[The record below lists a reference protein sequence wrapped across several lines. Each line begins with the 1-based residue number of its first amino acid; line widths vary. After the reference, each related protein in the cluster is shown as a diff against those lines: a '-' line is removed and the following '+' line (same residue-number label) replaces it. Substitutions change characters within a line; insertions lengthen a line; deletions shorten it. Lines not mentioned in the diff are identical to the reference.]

1 LVLTALTA
9 LSLIGWGE
17 VAAQGLEQALAGV
30 TNGKTAFRYPIR
42 EGVEV
47 CEHGIRIEGSW
58 RSSRGRHSGRER
70 CSTERAEIVFELRDG
85 AVHDLELLPAGAG
98 LAVDNDLG
106 FRSAEEA
113 VSFLISL
120 ARQSPRRRV
129 AESALVPV
137 VIALDVESWPA
148 LLDIARD
155 DSRHRGVRE
164 RAVFWIGQEVAEIAA
179 RGVIDD
185 GSTAE
190 ADEVREAAVF
200 ALSQRAPEESI
211 PVLMELAQVSAHP
224 EVRRSAVFWLSQSG
238 EGRVLEFFERV
249 LEGA

>member
-1 LVLTALTA
+1 MRSVLTALTA
-9 LSLIGWGE
+9 LSLIGWGG
-17 VAAQGLEQALAGV
+17 VAAHGLEQALEGV

-47 CEHGIRIEGSW
+47 
-58 RSSRGRHSGRER
+58 
-70 CSTERAEIVFELRDG
+70 
-85 AVHDLELLPAGAG
+85 
-98 LAVDNDLG
+98 
-106 FRSAEEA
+106 
-113 VSFLISL
+113 
-120 ARQSPRRRV
+120 
-129 AESALVPV
+129 
-137 VIALDVESWPA
+137 
-148 LLDIARD
+148 
-155 DSRHRGVRE
+155 RE
-164 RAVFWIGQEVAEIAA
+164 RAMFWIGQDVAEIAA

-190 ADEVREAAVF
+190 ADEVKEAAVF

>member
-1 LVLTALTA
+1 MRRVLTALTA
-9 LSLIGWGE
+9 LSLIGWGG
-17 VAAQGLEQALAGV
+17 VAAQGLEQALEGV

-58 RSSRGRHSGRER
+58 RSSRGRH
-70 CSTERAEIVFELRDG
+70 
-85 AVHDLELLPAGAG
+85 
-98 LAVDNDLG
+98 
-106 FRSAEEA
+106 
-113 VSFLISL
+113 
-120 ARQSPRRRV
+120 
-129 AESALVPV
+129 
-137 VIALDVESWPA
+137 A

-155 DSRHRGVRE
+155 DSRHRGVCE
-164 RAVFWIGQEVAEIAA
+164 RAMFWIGQEVAEIAA

-190 ADEVREAAVF
+190 ADEVKEAAVF